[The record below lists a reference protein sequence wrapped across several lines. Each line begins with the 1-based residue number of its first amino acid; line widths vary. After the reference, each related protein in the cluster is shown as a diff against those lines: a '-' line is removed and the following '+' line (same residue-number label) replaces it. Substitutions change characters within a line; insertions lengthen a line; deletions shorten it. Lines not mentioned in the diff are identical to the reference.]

1 MSKKALGK
9 GLDALIPHGVMETLD
24 AERISHIPLDRIL
37 ANPQQP
43 RKRFDKERIQSL
55 AESIRSDGILQ
66 PVVVRR
72 KGDRYEL
79 VMGERRIQAA
89 RLAGVPT
96 VPAIVRAVAEADAL
110 RLALVENLQR
120 EDLNPIEIAEG
131 YRALIDKF
139 GLSQQEMADLAG
151 KDRSS
156 VANTLRLLGLP
167 DEIRTLIMD
176 GKLGEGHARALLS
189 LPTRAEQLAW
199 ADRIVKRE
207 LNVRQVET
215 EIGGRRPKMAQK
227 GGKKKKDRPPHIVLL
242 ESALSQHLSTRVA
255 IEERRGGKGTIVV
268 EFYSHDDFER
278 LAELMNL
285 PLPR

>member
-1 MSKKALGK
+1 
-9 GLDALIPHGVMETLD
+9 METLD
-24 AERISHIPLDRIL
+24 SEKVNHIPVDRIL
-37 ANPQQP
+37 ANPHQP
-43 RKRFDKERIQSL
+43 RKRFDQERIQSL
-55 AESIRSDGILQ
+55 AESIRSDGVLQ

-120 EDLNPIEIAEG
+120 EDLNPVEVAEG
-131 YRALIDKF
+131 YRALMDKF

-167 DEIRTLIMD
+167 EEIRSLVID

-199 ADRIVKRE
+199 ADRIVKRD

-215 EIGGRRPKMAQK
+215 EIGGRRAQTA
-227 GGKKKKDRPPHIVLL
+227 KKKKKEKPPHIALL
-242 ESALSQHLSTRVA
+242 ETALSQHLATRVA
-255 IEERRGGKGTIVV
+255 IEERRGGKGKIVV

-278 LAELMNL
+278 LAELMSL

>member
-1 MSKKALGK
+1 VSKKALGK
-9 GLDALIPHGVMETLD
+9 GLDALIPQGVMETLD
-24 AERISHIPLDRIL
+24 AEKVSHIPVDQIRG
-37 ANPQQP
+37 NPHQP
-43 RKRFDKERIQSL
+43 RKRFDGDRIQSL
-55 AESIRSDGILQ
+55 AESIKTDGVLQ

-72 KGDRYEL
+72 KGDQYEL

-120 EDLNPIEIAEG
+120 EDLNPIEVAEG

-139 GLSQQEMADLAG
+139 GLSQEEIAGLAG

-167 DEIRTLIMD
+167 DEIRSLIVD
-176 GKLGEGHARALLS
+176 GKLAEGHARALLA

-199 ADRIVKRE
+199 ADRITKRE
-207 LNVRQVET
+207 LNVRQVEA
-215 EIGGRRPKMAQK
+215 EIGTRRAKASRVSTSSLCGIILKRSIGIRNRPARCYRRRWSPRRPRSIWK
-227 GGKKKKDRPPHIVLL
+227 P
-242 ESALSQHLSTRVA
+242 TR
-255 IEERRGGKGTIVV
+255 G
-268 EFYSHDDFER
+268 
-278 LAELMNL
+278 
-285 PLPR
+285 

>member
-1 MSKKALGK
+1 
-9 GLDALIPHGVMETLD
+9 METLE
-24 AERISHIPLDRIL
+24 AEKVSHIPVDQIRG
-37 ANPQQP
+37 NPHQP
-43 RKRFDKERIQSL
+43 RKRFDRERIQSL
-55 AESIRSDGILQ
+55 AESIQTDGVLQ

-72 KGDRYEL
+72 KGDQYEL

-120 EDLNPIEIAEG
+120 EDLNPIEVAEG

-139 GLSQQEMADLAG
+139 GLSQEEIAGLAG

-167 DEIRTLIMD
+167 DEIRSLIID
-176 GKLGEGHARALLS
+176 GKLAEGHARALLA

-199 ADRIVKRE
+199 ADRIMKRE
-207 LNVRQVET
+207 LNVRQVEA
-215 EIGGRRPKMAQK
+215 EIGTRRAKTTR
-227 GGKKKKDRPPHIVLL
+227 GKKRKEKPAHITHL
-242 ESALSQHLSTRVA
+242 ENAISQHLSTRVS
-255 IEERRGGKGTIVV
+255 IDERRGGKGTISI

-278 LAELMNL
+278 LAELMNI